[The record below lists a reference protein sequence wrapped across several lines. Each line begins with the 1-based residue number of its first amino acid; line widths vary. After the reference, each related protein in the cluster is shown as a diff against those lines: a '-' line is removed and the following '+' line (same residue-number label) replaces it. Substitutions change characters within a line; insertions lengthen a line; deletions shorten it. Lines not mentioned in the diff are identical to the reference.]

1 MPLSRRMRLAAREW
15 LWRIQIAT
23 SRIRSRLTTAADG
36 GRSASISARDAG
48 SCRNV
53 RNASQVQ
60 PGTPTAPMTTLS
72 LTGHSRGRLR
82 ASSLDAVADPVVVRG
97 ERPETVTRP

>member
-23 SRIRSRLTTAADG
+23 SRIRSTLTAAADG
-36 GRSASISARDAG
+36 GRSASISARAAG
-48 SCRNV
+48 SCSKA

-60 PGTPTAPMTTLS
+60 PGTPTAPMTTLA
-72 LTGHSRGRLR
+72 LTGRSLGR
-82 ASSLDAVADPVVVRG
+82 
-97 ERPETVTRP
+97 